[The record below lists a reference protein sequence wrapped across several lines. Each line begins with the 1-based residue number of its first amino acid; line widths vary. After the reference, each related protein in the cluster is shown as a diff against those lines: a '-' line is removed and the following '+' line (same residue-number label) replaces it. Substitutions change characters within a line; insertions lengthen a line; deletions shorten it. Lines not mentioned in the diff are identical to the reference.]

1 MEREENSGFELK
13 SKKSMEYIQR
23 YLTTMKHF
31 GTKFR
36 FVIPISFQPNVVV
49 LWCLKLGILLIQ
61 IIEFWNIKGLKLRLQ
76 RYRDKKIS
84 WKKCVFMN
92 TQRLLLWWNVYSW
105 IHKGYYYDESYCWHS
120 VFVYS
125 TIAWQCFLYCVS

>member
-49 LWCLKLGILLIQ
+49 L
-61 IIEFWNIKGLKLRLQ
+61 
-76 RYRDKKIS
+76 
-84 WKKCVFMN
+84 
-92 TQRLLLWWNVYSW
+92 
-105 IHKGYYYDESYCWHS
+105 
-120 VFVYS
+120 
-125 TIAWQCFLYCVS
+125 